1 MDRREIRQGMGYRIH
16 PGAHYRRNK
25 MSATTYKITIYYDAI
40 DPASIGWAYSIRSY
54 DQYGTYLDES
64 SGPLPQKR
72 RHTGL
77 RTLRRA
83 LSLICP
89 AFPGA
94 LRQDASW
101 SVSVMHRHGG
111 A

>member
-1 MDRREIRQGMGYRIH
+1 MNTH
-16 PGAHYRRNK
+16 
-25 MSATTYKITIYYDAI
+25 KITIYFDDSDTAN
-40 DPASIGWAYSIRSY
+40 IGWAYSIRSY

-77 RTLRRA
+77 RALRRA
-83 LSLICP
+83 LSRIWP
-89 AFPGA
+89 AFPSA

-101 SVSVMHRHGG
+101 IDSEAGNSWTGSASPGTDWKIHVMPHGPHGG
-111 A
+111 D